1 MPSTPYGTTN
11 ELVLLASSSN
21 PLGRSNSSPDASV
34 VDTTSGNFSSI
45 LRRQAYQRLDDNLLN
60 RSNPPFNTG
69 SAGRL
74 MDGMPQ
80 ISRGYIR
87 RNVYDPND
95 PTSNYRLYFMY
106 NPADIQRNYV
116 AYIEQQALDPF
127 NTIYGSNNLVAPPG
141 ILDFSFDLFFDRQT
155 ENATGA
161 IPRGVMTDQEYF
173 DLVVRGLI
181 PDGQSPQLQDSG
193 IMMINP
199 RNITV
204 VFGPQLS
211 VQGRPYRASIQYQ
224 KFDRRMTP
232 TRMTITLSMKAVYFG
247 PQRAD
252 FAFASSQA
260 ENTFSATIPYNESI
274 KYNID
279 YEEVAKVEAEEGGDT
294 GDETT
299 SPGTSTNSDLRLR
312 ALEIA
317 ESLGEYKYN
326 YVWGGIDPYNPGVD
340 CSGLVWWAYRKASGD
355 DGAKFALGVSSRP
368 ATGAIMS
375 GALNK
380 GSVILGSDGA
390 GRGVLAPMTAESLR
404 TYAKRGDLLCG
415 PGHVAFVAENKLLGN
430 GLRTYE
436 AFGDRYKGGPTP
448 AHLDLGWSALL
459 GYPNYHT
466 MLIRPF

>member
-1 MPSTPYGTTN
+1 MAKTPYGTTN
-11 ELVLLASSSN
+11 ELVMLGTSSS
-21 PLGRSNSSPDASV
+21 PLGRSNSSPDAST
-34 VDTTSGNFSSI
+34 VDTTTNNFSSI
-45 LRRQAYQRLDDNLLN
+45 IRRQSYERLDDSLLN

-87 RNVYDPND
+87 RNIYDPND

-127 NTIYGSNNLVAPPG
+127 NTIYGSNNLIAPPG

-155 ENATGA
+155 ENATGT

-173 DLVVRGLI
+173 DLVVRGLV
-181 PDGQSPQLQDSG
+181 PDGQSPALQDSG

-224 KFDRRMTP
+224 KFDHRMTP

-247 PQRAD
+247 PQRSD
-252 FAFASSQA
+252 FAFASSQT
-260 ENTFSATIPYNESI
+260 ENTFAATIPYDESI

-279 YEEVAKVEAEEGGDT
+279 YDTVASVTSTEGT
-294 GDETT
+294 GSTSGGNSSPDSNIT
-299 SPGTSTNSDLRLR
+299 SPVTNGNITGTLFNTAGVQLDAYQMTDLVIASGLRGEPAAIAISIAYKESRFNSGAHNPVFPDDSWGLFQFNFRPG
-312 ALEIA
+312 ANTV
-317 ESLGEYKYN
+317 ESLGATPEQCTIPAIAMIKFIEKSSNATQFRPWAVMPNGN
-326 YVWGGIDPYNPGVD
+326 YGRFQNNVLVDTGNPMEFLPYARNALRAKG
-340 CSGLVWWAYRKASGD
+340 AY
-355 DGAKFALGVSSRP
+355 
-368 ATGAIMS
+368 
-375 GALNK
+375 
-380 GSVILGSDGA
+380 
-390 GRGVLAPMTAESLR
+390 
-404 TYAKRGDLLCG
+404 
-415 PGHVAFVAENKLLGN
+415 
-430 GLRTYE
+430 
-436 AFGDRYKGGPTP
+436 
-448 AHLDLGWSALL
+448 
-459 GYPNYHT
+459 
-466 MLIRPF
+466 

>member
-1 MPSTPYGTTN
+1 
-11 ELVLLASSSN
+11 
-21 PLGRSNSSPDASV
+21 
-34 VDTTSGNFSSI
+34 
-45 LRRQAYQRLDDNLLN
+45 
-60 RSNPPFNTG
+60 
-69 SAGRL
+69 

-87 RNVYDPND
+87 RNIYDPND

-127 NTIYGSNNLVAPPG
+127 NTIYGSNNLIAPPG

-155 ENATGA
+155 ENATGT

-173 DLVVRGLI
+173 DLVVRGLV
-181 PDGQSPQLQDSG
+181 PDGQSPALQDSG

-224 KFDRRMTP
+224 KFDHRMTP

-247 PQRAD
+247 PQRSD
-252 FAFASSQA
+252 FAFASSQT
-260 ENTFSATIPYNESI
+260 ENTFAATIPYDESI

-279 YEEVAKVEAEEGGDT
+279 YDEVASVTSTEGTGTGFGDIVDQIASDPSVFFNTDKRERALAIAEE
-294 GDETT
+294 
-299 SPGTSTNSDLRLR
+299 
-312 ALEIA
+312 
-317 ESLGEYKYN
+317 LGERKYI
-326 YVWGGIDPYNPGVD
+326 YVWGGNDPYNPGVD
-340 CSGLVWWAYRKASGD
+340 CSGLVWWAYRKACGD
-355 DGAKFALGVSSRP
+355 EGAKSALGVSGRP
-368 ATGAIMS
+368 ATGSIMS

-380 GSVILGSDGA
+380 GSVILGGDGA
-390 GRGVLAPMTAESLR
+390 GRNVWAPMTAENLK
-404 TYAKRGDLLCG
+404 TYARRGDLLCG
-415 PGHVAFVAENKLLGN
+415 PGHVAFVSENKLLGN
-430 GLRTYE
+430 GVRTYE
-436 AFGDRYKGGPTP
+436 AYGGNGTRTP
-448 AHLDLGWSALL
+448 SHLDFGWSQIL
-459 GYPNYHT
+459 YTPNFHT